1 MSVGFTLPVR
11 GFKRNNP
18 SNDGTIAPDN
28 TGAALFCQTVYEP
41 DNNGVSLTIPAGS
54 FITGIQTYVTTAA
67 TDAAMTVTVTGT
79 INGTATTITSAALG
93 ANERILDVLRTATD
107 ISGPEVAALVNIG
120 PSDVTLTIDT
130 TSAAGAQQSYHVVTY
145 IGRNPDGT
153 ITPQGQGYVN
163 Q

>member
-18 SNDGTIAPDN
+18 SNDGTIAADN
-28 TGAALFCQTVYEP
+28 TGAAIFAQTVYEP
-41 DNNGVSLTIPAGS
+41 DNNGVTVTIPAGS
-54 FITGIQTYVTTAA
+54 LITDIRTYVATAT

-79 INGTATTITSAALG
+79 LNGTATTITSAALG
-93 ANERILDVLRTATD
+93 ATERILDVLGTATD
-107 ISGPEVAALVNIG
+107 ISEAELLGLVNVG

-130 TSAAGAQQSYHVVTY
+130 TSAAGAQQSYHVISY

-153 ITPQGQGYVN
+153 ITPQGQGLVN